1 MSSSRGRDPSQSRYI
16 IYTDAQL
23 NKLKVEDLLQIC
35 KLRGI
40 IHHVSKPRKPDI
52 IASIMLDQTQ
62 HLSGAPEEG
71 ASSEHAMGYSPM
83 ASSPD
88 RASVGFIQTSAARR
102 SPPPTKERSASA
114 PAARG
119 GDDPV
124 DQLNDERERQVEV
137 ESAEDWQRDKDWESE
152 YPDTVPSP
160 TSPSDDPRAHISDEV
175 RRWFSQQYLDTFIS
189 HFRRNTDVAIK
200 KRPDW
205 LRLIS
210 ENTGGPFAGHA
221 VNLNPDIKDATI
233 MKYFGYFN
241 YMDYPELGVSD
252 AEMRNL
258 YTKRMRPP
266 RMLILIGGAS
276 VGKTS
281 IKPNFVQNATDVDVD
296 DPVMYADAM
305 FEMMPEKDKMWG
317 KGKGINQR
325 YIIYAVA
332 KKLIRNRDDII
343 IDSTGGSKMA
353 IHLSMNM
360 AIEAGYEIVCVAVW
374 AHLAVASA
382 RCDARTATTMRKM
395 SGHGVKFTFAGAVKD
410 KYIEHYALKP
420 RFRNKIDLFFL
431 IDNTSPPTPEL
442 VSIAEAETGKHP
454 EVLGD
459 IKIPPT
465 TVLVLKNH
473 HNPDKKHIRTDLI
486 YRTPRPVGDIDFY
499 GCRVHL
505 PPLPHLPHLP
515 RSLGPIPN
523 ITPSDIIQCHYP
535 PSSAKKGGS
544 RTRKSN
550 KNNKQ
555 TKRKNNRGYYK
566 TKTTRIHRRRR
577 RRTLK
582 F

>member
-1 MSSSRGRDPSQSRYI
+1 M
-16 IYTDAQL
+16 
-23 NKLKVEDLLQIC
+23 
-35 KLRGI
+35 
-40 IHHVSKPRKPDI
+40 
-52 IASIMLDQTQ
+52 
-62 HLSGAPEEG
+62 
-71 ASSEHAMGYSPM
+71 
-83 ASSPD
+83 
-88 RASVGFIQTSAARR
+88 
-102 SPPPTKERSASA
+102 PPKTKQ
-114 PAARG
+114 AARG
-119 GDDPV
+119 GVPADDKP
-124 DQLNDERERQVEV
+124 DSLSSLSSRQDEVLLTEPGHDESSDSDDDGEPTTTSKKHTKSSKSRLPPSRASAAAARGGVV
-137 ESAEDWQRDKDWESE
+137 SAEDWHQNKDWEAE
-152 YPDTVPSP
+152 YTDAVPSP
-160 TSPSDDPRAHISDEV
+160 TSPESDPRAHISDEV
-175 RRWFSQQYLDTFIS
+175 RRWFSKEYLDTFIS

-200 KRPDW
+200 KRPAW
-205 LRLIS
+205 LRLIH
-210 ENTGGPFAGHA
+210 ENTGGRPFAGHA
-221 VNLNPDIKDATI
+221 VNLTPDSKDATI

-252 AEMRNL
+252 AEMKTL
-258 YTKRMRPP
+258 YTKRSRPP
-266 RMLILIGGAS
+266 RMVILIGGAS

-305 FEMMPEKDKMWG
+305 FEMMPDKEKMWG

-325 YIIYAVA
+325 YIIYAVV
-332 KKLIRNRDDII
+332 KRLIQNRDDII

-374 AHLAVASA
+374 APLADASA

-442 VSIAEAETGKHP
+442 VSIAEAETGKHL

-473 HNPDKKHIRTDLI
+473 HNPDKTHIRTDLI

-505 PPLPHLPHLP
+505 P

-523 ITPSDIIQCHYP
+523 ITPRDIIQCNYP

-555 TKRKNNRGYYK
+555 TKRKNNRGYHK
-566 TKTTRIHRRRR
+566 IKNTHRYRR

>member
-1 MSSSRGRDPSQSRYI
+1 MPP
-16 IYTDAQL
+16 
-23 NKLKVEDLLQIC
+23 
-35 KLRGI
+35 
-40 IHHVSKPRKPDI
+40 KPKP
-52 IASIMLDQTQ
+52 
-62 HLSGAPEEG
+62 
-71 ASSEHAMGYSPM
+71 
-83 ASSPD
+83 
-88 RASVGFIQTSAARR
+88 
-102 SPPPTKERSASA
+102 

-119 GDDPV
+119 GVPV
-124 DQLNDERERQVEV
+124 DDKSDSLSSSSSRPRQSVDTKPVHDESSVSDHDGEPTTTSKKHIKTTGSKSTPRPRSDSPSHPSAAMARGGVV
-137 ESAEDWQRDKDWESE
+137 SAEDWHQNRDWESE
-152 YPDTVPSP
+152 YPDEVPSP
-160 TSPSDDPRAHISDEV
+160 TSPDSDPRAHISDEV
-175 RRWFSQQYLDTFIS
+175 KRWFSKKYLDTFIS
-189 HFRRNTDVAIK
+189 HFRRNTDVAIA
-200 KRPDW
+200 KRPEW
-205 LRLIS
+205 LRLIH
-210 ENTGGPFAGHA
+210 ENTGGPFAGHP
-221 VNLNPDIKDATI
+221 VNLAPDSKDATI

-252 AEMRNL
+252 VEMAKKLHPARGS
-258 YTKRMRPP
+258 RSP

-296 DPVMYADAM
+296 EPVMYADAM
-305 FEMMPEKDKMWG
+305 FEMMPEKDEMWG

-325 YIIYAVA
+325 YIIYAVV
-332 KKLIRNRDDII
+332 KRLIQNLDDII

-374 AHLAVASA
+374 APLADASA

-442 VSIAEAETGKHP
+442 VSIAEAETGKHR

-473 HNPDKKHIRTDLI
+473 HNPDKTHIRTDLI
-486 YRTPRPVGDIDFY
+486 YRTQRPVGDIDFY

-505 PPLPHLPHLP
+505 P

-523 ITPSDIIQCHYP
+523 ITPRDIIQCHYP
-535 PSSAKKGGS
+535 PSSAKKGGR
-544 RTRKSN
+544 RTRKSTQN
-550 KNNKQ
+550 KKQ
-555 TKRKNNRGYYK
+555 TKRKNNRGYHK
-566 TKTTRIHRRRR
+566 IKNTHRYRR